1 MGLLDVSFELFR
13 EIFRREAVLRARYRT
28 SVNRAGSSFLL
39 PPLGRDLR
47 FCNEGRA
54 LTSQRPE
61 ILVCSPLLPHP
72 PNSPPRACR
81 TGRNESDD
89 CGASLLRIGS
99 LFGSKALAK
108 QSGGKIAS
116 PLVVPRKKPESPTRS
131 LHGLSRVKMG
141 SWPALP
147 RLDSLQRLVPSWF
160 KPQNTANVRFLVY
173 GILLGFS
180 FSLTATSFV
189 LYFREKKQREI
200 VSRFKPRPIEL
211 RSDEIVQG
219 VTGLIG
225 ALICCLVALHAN

>member
-1 MGLLDVSFELFR
+1 M
-13 EIFRREAVLRARYRT
+13 
-28 SVNRAGSSFLL
+28 
-39 PPLGRDLR
+39 
-47 FCNEGRA
+47 
-54 LTSQRPE
+54 
-61 ILVCSPLLPHP
+61 
-72 PNSPPRACR
+72 
-81 TGRNESDD
+81 
-89 CGASLLRIGS
+89 GS

-108 QSGGKIAS
+108 QSGGGIAS
-116 PLVVPRKKPESPTRS
+116 PLVSPEKNPPTRS

-225 ALICCLVALHAN
+225 ALICYLVALHAN